1 MKIPVLYKAEKGFR
15 KFRDSVKWRIWKK
28 IKKYQDK
35 KIARITGLP
44 PVLSWYWY
52 KKEALKLH
60 RNDVRILVLG
70 SSHGQSA
77 VNTDLIPGSF
87 NLSIASQDMYQSFKL
102 YEKYADYLP
111 KLDTVVL
118 FFSVFSSG
126 AEMQKTVNVPLC
138 QYYKAVFDIDFKY
151 PWEGKYCGKEI
162 KWMADRLP
170 PVNPAYKGYEP
181 VVGQFK
187 YETAYGDLI
196 AHIKHALR
204 GNHQEDY
211 VRQIYE
217 LAEKH
222 GHRLIVVIPPH
233 SPEYR
238 RVLDEECRKKG
249 VDGKT
254 LFYPLFAV
262 RQKCDFDLLDYFS
275 DDRFTNDDFWD
286 WEHLN
291 PAGATKF
298 CNLLKPRVQVPD
310 LSTVIMDIS
319 GYCNARCPFCPR
331 QVLKPELSGFMS
343 DEVFYTSIKQLENIP
358 TCKSI
363 TLAAEGEPLMHPHF
377 DEYVRYLKSK
387 NFIVSLPTNMSLAHK
402 HFDALLE
409 CDNVMFS
416 IEGWDKESYEKS
428 RVNLNYE
435 TVVDNIKT
443 FSRLVNERRKK
454 GKHTP
459 ETSINLIVTKETK
472 VIDFIEQ
479 WKDFTDF
486 IRIGPIGPN
495 MDFDPETKSVQP
507 AANDAMKEILLP
519 LENNP
524 VKYCV
529 QPFTLTLVKANGKM
543 GLCCSDYNITLDF
556 GDYRNIEENF
566 YKNKEL
572 RRIRREFSEQS
583 LTTCKNCPQHLM
595 ITRAEYEKWLPE
607 IRDIEKRYPNVTVY
621 ALR

>member
-1 MKIPVLYKAEKGFR
+1 MKIPVLYELEKSIR
-15 KFRDSVKWRIWKK
+15 KVRGSFKRRIKKK
-28 IKKYQDK
+28 INKYRNK
-35 KIARITGLP
+35 KIAKIKDFPFLDFY
-44 PVLSWYWY
+44 SY
-52 KKEALKLH
+52 KKEALERH
-60 RNDVRILVLG
+60 RDNIQILILG
-70 SSHGQSA
+70 SSHGQAA
-77 VNTDLIPGSF
+77 VNTDLIPDSF

-111 KLDTVVL
+111 KLDTIIL

-126 AEMQKTVNVPLC
+126 AEMQKTVNAPLC

-151 PWEGKYCGKEI
+151 PWKGKYYGREI
-162 KWMADRLP
+162 KWMGNQLP
-170 PVNPAYKGYEP
+170 PIGPEYKGYSP
-181 VVGQFK
+181 IVGEFNRDN
-187 YETAYGDLI
+187 AYKDLT

-217 LAEKH
+217 LAQKH
-222 GHRLIVVIPPH
+222 GHRLVVVIPPH

-249 VDGKT
+249 FDGKT

-262 RQKCDFDLLDYFS
+262 HQKCDFTLLDYFS

-291 PAGATKF
+291 PEGAVKF
-298 CNLLKPRVQVPD
+298 SNILKPQEQAPL

-343 DEVFYTSIKQLENIP
+343 DEIFYNSIEQIERIP
-358 TCKSI
+358 TCRNI

-387 NFIVSLPTNMSLAHK
+387 NFIISLPTNMSLAHK
-402 HFDALLE
+402 HFDALLD

-416 IEGWDKESYEKS
+416 VEGWDKESYEKS

-435 TVVDNIKT
+435 TVVNNIHT
-443 FSRLVNERRKK
+443 FSELVKEQRKE
-454 GKHTP
+454 GKHAP

-472 VIDFIEQ
+472 VVKFIEQ
-479 WKDFTDF
+479 WKDYADF

-495 MDFDPETKSVQP
+495 MDFDLETKAIKP

-524 VKYCV
+524 VKYCI
-529 QPFTLTLVKANGKM
+529 QPFALTVIKANGKM
-543 GLCCSDYNITLDF
+543 GLCCSDYNITLNF
-556 GDYRNIEENF
+556 GDYRNIEKNF
-566 YKNKEL
+566 YTNTEL
-572 RRIRREFSEQS
+572 RRIRREFLEKK
-583 LTTCKNCPQHLM
+583 LTTCNNCPQHLM
-595 ITRAEYEKWLPE
+595 ITRAEYEKWLPD
-607 IRDIEKRYPNVTVY
+607 IKDIEKRYPNVTVY